1 MLPRVTTEAALQ
13 FRDIRKSFG
22 AVQALRGV
30 SFAVTAGEA
39 HALMGENVAPAS
51 RRC

>member
-1 MLPRVTTEAALQ
+1 MLARVSSEAALQ

-30 SFAVTAGEA
+30 SFEVAAGEA
-39 HALMGENVAPAS
+39 HALMARTGPAS